1 MCLVYIRFSNVID
14 LQLVC
19 KILSVSIV
27 WKCFIKKHE
36 FQNMQ
41 SISVINLIK
50 GDFWVDLYV
59 FICKDKDA
67 QISRLSQVRQ
77 MSLLQETS
85 CREFWLNTV
94 LGDHTPLYFPC
105 IGLWFLI
112 SLLSLLL
119 WHRPGRCKARK
130 AYLLSPFEALPV
142 HHGGVMAPGTW
153 GSWSF
158 CTQEKTERCMLVLR
172 LPSPVYFV
180 WHPRPW
186 NGAAH
191 ILSGSL
197 KW

>member
-1 MCLVYIRFSNVID
+1 MFH
-14 LQLVC
+14 
-19 KILSVSIV
+19 
-27 WKCFIKKHE
+27 KKHE

-67 QISRLSQVRQ
+67 QISRLSQARQ

-94 LGDHTPLYFPC
+94 PGDHTPLHFPC

-119 WHRPGRCKARK
+119 WHRPGRCSVRQERLICSHRLRL
-130 AYLLSPFEALPV
+130 YQSIMVGLWHQEL
-142 HHGGVMAPGTW
+142 GVAGH
-153 GSWSF
+153 F
-158 CTQEKTERCMLVLR
+158 AHKKKTERCMLVLR
-172 LPSPVYFV
+172 LPSPVYSV

>member
-1 MCLVYIRFSNVID
+1 M
-14 LQLVC
+14 
-19 KILSVSIV
+19 
-27 WKCFIKKHE
+27 
-36 FQNMQ
+36 
-41 SISVINLIK
+41 
-50 GDFWVDLYV
+50 

-67 QISRLSQVRQ
+67 QISRLTQARP

-94 LGDHTPLYFPC
+94 LGDHTYTFAFSLHWALILNLPA
-105 IGLWFLI
+105 FLI
-112 SLLSLLL
+112 AVTQA
-119 WHRPGRCKARK
+119 WQTQCKARK

-172 LPSPVYFV
+172 LPSPVYSA

-197 KW
+197 K